1 MNTTVFWNLNKT
13 TRCYVT
19 QHDNPL
25 LTYIFLLYLA
35 MLSLSVT
42 LQSSFAFRRD
52 LVPRPSAK
60 SENPR
65 IDRHHQKKK
74 LAFLVFF
81 FPFAETP

>member
-1 MNTTVFWNLNKT
+1 MNTTLFWNLNTT

-19 QHDNPL
+19 QHDKPSS
-25 LTYIFLLYLA
+25 TYIFLLYLA

-42 LQSSFAFRRD
+42 LQSFFAFRRD

-65 IDRHHQKKK
+65 IDRPHKKISIFSV
-74 LAFLVFF
+74 FLS
-81 FPFAETP
+81 FAERL